1 MVAALPGAARVEV
14 ERAGGERR
22 QRAQADHAAGAAPA
36 CGGLARGARV
46 ASPAGMRHPL
56 VARVAAVALAA
67 VLDAATTAAAPR
79 AMPQSPDPATAP
91 HVAIPAFTAYAHPDP
106 ARMRRNDDGSVAR
119 AHGELQWYVDVATP
133 GELRLALAR
142 LPDAPTA
149 MLQWHIA
156 SVDAPPGTPTN
167 WTPIAASA
175 GQRDVALGAA
185 TVASGPHRIALR
197 AAGDAPLH
205 ALARLDLRGPAA
217 AGLHTNV
224 AERRNAA
231 SIHLGYVVPQPLRDD
246 VAWFHVA
253 VTPRTDPLWSYY
265 MATGWHRGYF
275 GMQVNSPT
283 ERRVIFSVWDSG
295 DEAVDRAKVAAAD
308 RVQLV
313 AKGEGVHAG
322 DFGNEGTGGHSHW
335 QHPWRLGETFRFLL
349 HARVD
354 GNATIYTGW
363 FWLAEAKAWRLIA
376 SFRAPKDGKLPRG
389 LYSFSENFAGENGDA
404 RREAEFGD
412 VFVRA
417 ADGPWTAL
425 GEARF
430 THDPT
435 GETIRRDRWGLVRGD
450 RFVLGHGG
458 FATPP
463 AGAVRRYDERLRA
476 PATAWTPPADVLLP
490 TPPTIAK

>member
-1 MVAALPGAARVEV
+1 MVATRSGAARVEA
-14 ERAGGERR
+14 ERAS
-22 QRAQADHAAGAAPA
+22 AAG
-36 CGGLARGARV
+36 CGLALLAAI
-46 ASPAGMRHPL
+46 ASPAAMRLLPTLRAAL
-56 VARVAAVALAA
+56 VHAVAVLAA
-67 VLDAATTAAAPR
+67 VVRAVAATAAFAPAAAPQT
-79 AMPQSPDPATAP
+79 PSATAP
-91 HVAIPAFTAYAHPDP
+91 HVIIPAFTAYAHPDP

-119 AHGELQWYVDVATP
+119 AHGELRWFVDVATP

-142 LPDAPTA
+142 LADAPA
-149 MLQWHIA
+149 AQLQWHVEA
-156 SVDAPPGTPTN
+156 VDAPLGAPTN
-167 WTPIAASA
+167 WTSIGASA

-185 TVASGPHRIALR
+185 TVAAGPHRIALR
-197 AAGDAPLH
+197 ADGDAPLL

-217 AGLHTNV
+217 AGLHANV

-231 SIHLGYVVPQPLRDD
+231 SIHLGYVVPQSLRAD
-246 VAWFHVA
+246 VAWFHVT

-295 DEAVDRAKVAAAD
+295 DEAIDRKKVAAAD

-313 AKGEGVHAG
+313 AKGAGVHAG
-322 DFGNEGTGGHSHW
+322 DFGNEGTGGRSHW

-354 GNATIYTGW
+354 GSATIYTGW
-363 FWLAEAKAWRLIA
+363 FWLAETKSWRLIA

-404 RREAEFGD
+404 LREAEFGD

-425 GEARF
+425 VEARF

-435 GETIRRDRWGLVRGD
+435 GESIRRDRWGLVRGD

-463 AGAVRRYDERLRA
+463 AGAARRYDERLRA
-476 PATAWTPPADVLLP
+476 PVAAWTPPADATLP
-490 TPPTIAK
+490 TPPTTAK

>member
-1 MVAALPGAARVEV
+1 MRFLPPLRAALVHAVAVLAVVAPTVAAMA
-14 ERAGGERR
+14 
-22 QRAQADHAAGAAPA
+22 
-36 CGGLARGARV
+36 
-46 ASPAGMRHPL
+46 
-56 VARVAAVALAA
+56 ALAP
-67 VLDAATTAAAPR
+67 AAAP
-79 AMPQSPDPATAP
+79 QSPAAAAEP

-119 AHGELQWYVDVATP
+119 AHGELRWFVDVATA

-142 LPDAPTA
+142 LADAPA
-149 MLQWHIA
+149 AQLQWHVEA
-156 SVDAPPGTPTN
+156 VDAPPGAPTT
-167 WTPIAASA
+167 WTTIDAIA
-175 GQRDVALGAA
+175 GQREVPLGAA
-185 TVASGPHRIALR
+185 TVAAGPLRITLR
-197 AAGDAPLH
+197 AAADAPLL
-205 ALARLDLRGPAA
+205 ALARLELRGPAA
-217 AGLHTNV
+217 AGLHANV

-231 SIHLGYVVPQPLRDD
+231 SIHLGYVVPPDLRDD

-295 DEAVDRAKVAAAD
+295 DEAIDRSKVAAAD

-335 QHPWRLGETFRFLL
+335 KHAWRLGDTFRFLL

-354 GNATIYTGW
+354 GSATIYTGW
-363 FWLAEAKAWRLIA
+363 FWLAEAKSWRLIA
-376 SFRAPKDGKLPRG
+376 SFRAPRDGKLPRG
-389 LYSFSENFAGENGDA
+389 LYSFSENFAGENGDL
-404 RREAEFGD
+404 RREADFRD

-417 ADGPWTAL
+417 AEGPWTAL

-435 GETIRRDRWGLVRGD
+435 GESIRRDRWGLVRGD
-450 RFVLGHGG
+450 CFVLGHGG
-458 FATPP
+458 FTTPP
-463 AGAVRRYDERLRA
+463 AGAARRYDERLRA
-476 PATAWTPPADVLLP
+476 SVEAWTPPTDALLP
-490 TPPTIAK
+490 TPPRGPDDLQKR

>member
-1 MVAALPGAARVEV
+1 MAAWRARTANCTGTSTSRR
-14 ERAGGERR
+14 RANCSSRSRGSPTRR
-22 QRAQADHAAGAAPA
+22 QRSCSGTSKRSTRRRVRRRTGPRSPPAPA
-36 CGGLARGARV
+36 SATSRS
-46 ASPAGMRHPL
+46 ASRPSPPGRIASRC
-56 VARVAAVALAA
+56 
-67 VLDAATTAAAPR
+67 AP
-79 AMPQSPDPATAP
+79 
-91 HVAIPAFTAYAHPDP
+91 P
-106 ARMRRNDDGSVAR
+106 ARRRCWRSR
-119 AHGELQWYVDVATP
+119 ASTC
-133 GELRLALAR
+133 
-142 LPDAPTA
+142 
-149 MLQWHIA
+149 
-156 SVDAPPGTPTN
+156 
-167 WTPIAASA
+167 
-175 GQRDVALGAA
+175 
-185 TVASGPHRIALR
+185 
-197 AAGDAPLH
+197 
-205 ALARLDLRGPAA
+205 A
-217 AGLHTNV
+217 AGLHANV

-231 SIHLGYVVPQPLRDD
+231 SIHLGYVVPQPLRAD

-295 DEAVDRAKVAAAD
+295 DEAIDRGKVAAAD

-313 AKGEGVHAG
+313 AKGDGVHAG

-335 QHPWRLGETFRFLL
+335 QHAWRLGETFRFLL

-354 GNATIYTGW
+354 GSATIYTGW
-363 FWLAEAKAWRLIA
+363 FWLAETKSWRLIA

-389 LYSFSENFAGENGDA
+389 LYSFSENFAGENGDV

-425 GEARF
+425 VEARF

-435 GETIRRDRWGLVRGD
+435 GESIRRDRWGLVRGD

-476 PATAWTPPADVLLP
+476 PVAAWTPPADATLP
-490 TPPTIAK
+490 TPPTTAK

>member
-1 MVAALPGAARVEV
+1 MVAARPGAARVEV
-14 ERAGGERR
+14 ERARR
-22 QRAQADHAAGAAPA
+22 PPPAAR
-36 CGGLARGARV
+36 CGLAPLPAI
-46 ASPAGMRHPL
+46 ASPAPMRFLPTLRAVLAFTL
-56 VARVAAVALAA
+56 VAAASAALAP
-67 VLDAATTAAAPR
+67 AAA
-79 AMPQSPDPATAP
+79 AQASPTAEP

-119 AHGELQWYVDVATP
+119 AHGELRWFVDVTTP
-133 GELRLALAR
+133 GELRLALVRLADASAAR
-142 LPDAPTA
+142 
-149 MLQWHIA
+149 LQWHVEA
-156 SVDAPPGTPTN
+156 VDAPPGAPTN
-167 WTPIAASA
+167 WTTVDAAA
-175 GQRDVALGAA
+175 GQRDVPLGAA
-185 TVASGPHRIALR
+185 TIATGPHRITLR
-197 AAGDAPLH
+197 AADDAPLL

-217 AGLHTNV
+217 AGLHANV

-231 SIHLGYVVPQPLRDD
+231 SIHLGYVVPPGLRDD

-295 DEAVDRAKVAAAD
+295 DEAIDRKKVAAAD

-335 QHPWRLGETFRFLL
+335 KHPWRLGETFRFLL

-354 GNATIYTGW
+354 GDATIYTGW

-389 LYSFSENFAGENGDA
+389 LYSFSENFAGENGDV

-412 VFVRA
+412 VFARA
-417 ADGPWTAL
+417 AEGPWTAL

-435 GETIRRDRWGLVRGD
+435 GATIRRDRWGLVRGD

-463 AGAVRRYDERLRA
+463 AGAAVRYDERLRA
-476 PATAWTPPADVLLP
+476 PVAAWTPPAEASLP
-490 TPPTIAK
+490 TPPAAAK